1 MDDVTYA
8 KLKAYIEVR
17 GFVRPLVVRPQ
28 GERFQ
33 ILGGFHRWRVAKELR
48 HTTVPCSVVDLGDR
62 DAKILS
68 INLNE
73 LKGEPVQA
81 LFARLVHDL
90 SGDLSI
96 EDLESHLPYSEAEL
110 RDALE
115 LTRVTDA
122 LTLDLDE
129 AEAEAEATRPK
140 IVSFVIEDDE
150 EKLLDEAIARASQA
164 AGGVS
169 RAKSLMLVVRHYL
182 GGVDG
187 GS

>member
-1 MDDVTYA
+1 
-8 KLKAYIEVR
+8 
-17 GFVRPLVVRPQ
+17 
-28 GERFQ
+28 
-33 ILGGFHRWRVAKELR
+33 
-48 HTTVPCSVVDLGDR
+48 
-62 DAKILS
+62 
-68 INLNE
+68 
-73 LKGEPVQA
+73 VQA

-182 GGVDG
+182 GGADG